1 MEISKADKLDEE
13 SVKTAAESN
22 NTEVAEDLLRY
33 FVQTK
38 NSHSFAAALFT
49 CYDLVRPDVVL
60 ELAWESKM
68 IDFAMPYMIQFVRE
82 YTTKVDKLEKAL
94 QFQQQ
99 PMMVVPNMTNAPFAS
114 NQGVAMQQL
123 FATNPNPGVVPPQ
136 MTGQP
141 MPPQMMGQQFG
152 QFQGA
157 PQQFFHQ

>member
-1 MEISKADKLDEE
+1 LDISKSDKLDEE

-22 NTEVAEDLLRY
+22 NTEIAEDLLRY

-82 YTTKVDKLEKAL
+82 YTTKVEKLEKAL

-99 PMMVVPNMTNAPFAS
+99 PMMVVPTMTGAPFAS
-114 NQGVAMQQL
+114 NQQGVAMQQL
-123 FATNPNPGVVPPQ
+123 FATNPNPGVPPQ
-136 MTGQP
+136 MVN
-141 MPPQMMGQQFG
+141 QQFG

-157 PQQFFHQ
+157 PTQFFQHQ

>member
-1 MEISKADKLDEE
+1 LEISKADKLDEE
-13 SVKTAAESN
+13 SVKTASESN
-22 NTEVAEDLLRY
+22 NTEIAEDLLRY

-68 IDFAMPYMIQFVRE
+68 MDFAMPYMIQFVRE

-99 PMMVVPNMTNAPFAS
+99 PMMVVPGTMTGAPFGS
-114 NQGVAMQQL
+114 NQGIAMQQM
-123 FATNPNPGVVPPQ
+123 FATNPNPGPQPVQ
-136 MTGQP
+136 MTGQV
-141 MPPQMMGQQFG
+141 PPQMMGQQFG

-157 PQQFFHQ
+157 SNPFFHQ